1 MIGEH
6 VYEDPESKVV
16 AEVDEPDFA
25 GEVDE
30 TEVITATRA
39 AELLATIIDKYSLP
53 ATVNG

>member
-16 AEVDEPDFA
+16 AEVD
-25 GEVDE
+25 
-30 TEVITATRA
+30 TATRA

>member
-16 AEVDEPDFA
+16 A
-25 GEVDE
+25 EVDE